1 MSNRGSLET
10 EKNVKRRKAREAF
23 RQVTNKPAVVSGN
36 KLMNNIT
43 MVNEIL
49 NEKVRLKGKEKGNRS
64 NYNKYNISD
73 NANSSRV
80 RDAYPWRLFG
90 PRKINVFPSR
100 VKPLATRPALPNNV
114 QNSILKKK
122 EALEYVNELI
132 NEEEKYMVGNEFRT
146 AKEVG
151 TQQLRM
157 AIASP
162 SLVPIR
168 KMRAGM
174 ERQKNF
180 KNTLAAFL
188 TNDSVK
194 MPHEQKLRIV
204 KKLINNLYVYGGVG
218 VRPKHSDVS
227 VYNDP
232 SNAERYRT
240 GYRMIMQSLNL
251 LKKPSDLDDVR
262 QFWEMTTTVNKTKNN
277 LPNEFYPKF
286 EQVRPFLAMPPN
298 KRRHIL
304 NVMKNIKNKSGAT
317 REDAMIEY
325 QKHFLKRGDMVSLLK
340 QRKRA
345 VLNQE
350 IRNYKKEHGKKR
362 KLPERFANERSK
374 IARIGN
380 LPTSTL
386 KNMMNTLKYNPWTW
400 TGTFM

>member
-1 MSNRGSLET
+1 MSNRGSFET

-345 VLNQE
+345 ALNQE

-386 KNMMNTLKYNPWTW
+386 KNMMNTLKYNP
-400 TGTFM
+400 

>member
-1 MSNRGSLET
+1 MSNRGSFET

-132 NEEEKYMVGNEFRT
+132 NEEEKYMVGNEFRS

-386 KNMMNTLKYNPWTW
+386 KNMMNTLKYNP
-400 TGTFM
+400 

>member
-1 MSNRGSLET
+1 MSNRGSFET

-23 RQVTNKPAVVSGN
+23 RQVANKPAVVSGN
-36 KLMNNIT
+36 KVMNNIN
-43 MVNEIL
+43 MVNAIL
-49 NEKVRLKGKEKGNRS
+49 NEKVRLKGEEKGNRS
-64 NYNKYNISD
+64 NYNKYNIRD

-80 RDAYPWRLFG
+80 RDRDPYPWRLFG

-114 QNSILKKK
+114 QNLILKKK

-132 NEEEKYMVGNEFRT
+132 NAEEKNVVGHSFIPPKQV
-146 AKEVG
+146 A
-151 TQQLRM
+151 TQQLRT
-157 AIASP
+157 AIGSR

-174 ERQKNF
+174 GRQKNF

-204 KKLINNLYVYGGVG
+204 KKLINQLYVYGGLG
-218 VRPKHSDVS
+218 VRPKDPAEVR
-227 VYNDP
+227 VYNQP
-232 SNAERYRT
+232 SNAGRYLNS
-240 GYRMIMQSLNL
+240 YRMIMQALNL

-286 EQVRPFLAMPPN
+286 QQVRPFLGMPAN

-304 NVMKNIKNKSGAT
+304 NVMKNIKNKNGAA

-345 VLNQE
+345 VLNRE

-374 IARIGN
+374 IARIDN

-386 KNMMNTLKYNPWTW
+386 KNMMNTLKHNP
-400 TGTFM
+400 

>member
-345 VLNQE
+345 ALNQE

-386 KNMMNTLKYNPWTW
+386 KNMMNTLKYNP
-400 TGTFM
+400 

>member
-1 MSNRGSLET
+1 MSNRGSFET

-286 EQVRPFLAMPPN
+286 EQVRPFLAMPQN
-298 KRRHIL
+298 KRKHIL

-345 VLNQE
+345 ALNQE

>member
-132 NEEEKYMVGNEFRT
+132 NEEEKYMVGNEFRS

-345 VLNQE
+345 ALNQE

-386 KNMMNTLKYNPWTW
+386 KNMMNTLKYNP
-400 TGTFM
+400 

>member
-1 MSNRGSLET
+1 MSNRGSFET

-132 NEEEKYMVGNEFRT
+132 NEEEKYMVGNEFRS

-345 VLNQE
+345 ALNQE

>member
-386 KNMMNTLKYNPWTW
+386 KNMMNTLKYNP
-400 TGTFM
+400 

>member
-1 MSNRGSLET
+1 MSNRGSFET

-345 VLNQE
+345 ALNQE

>member
-1 MSNRGSLET
+1 MSNRGSFET

-386 KNMMNTLKYNPWTW
+386 KNMMNTLKYNP
-400 TGTFM
+400 

>member
-1 MSNRGSLET
+1 MSNRGSFET

-132 NEEEKYMVGNEFRT
+132 NEEEKYMVGNEFRS

-345 VLNQE
+345 ALNQE

-386 KNMMNTLKYNPWTW
+386 KNMMNTLKYNP
-400 TGTFM
+400 

>member
-345 VLNQE
+345 ALNQE

>member
-1 MSNRGSLET
+1 MSNRGSFET

-345 VLNQE
+345 ALNRE

-386 KNMMNTLKYNPWTW
+386 KNMMNTLKYNP
-400 TGTFM
+400 